1 MELRRLRLTTFTL
14 IALLVMAG
22 TAIAGT
28 NIGADPRNQTI
39 VVGTIG
45 TYTIMVD
52 TDDALYEN
60 HTISFDTLNDSL
72 LANLTGYGVNT
83 GVLSR
88 TGSGNWTPVA
98 PNITYNFTFMVEPQ
112 SGITTY
118 EKYPLQISDGCA
130 YGSTSMWLN
139 TTTIAT
145 VVPVPEITTIAL
157 VGIGLI
163 GLVAL
168 MRRKE

>member
-1 MELRRLRLTTFTL
+1 MKLRLSAFAIVIVL
-14 IALLVMAG
+14 MMAG

-28 NIGADPRNQTI
+28 NIGTDPRNQTI

-45 TYTIMVD
+45 TYTIMVN
-52 TDDALYEN
+52 TDDGLYEN

-72 LANLTGYGVNT
+72 LANLTGPGVDT

-88 TGSGNWTPVA
+88 TGSGNWTPVS
-98 PNITYNFTFMVEPQ
+98 PSMTYNFTLKVEPQ

-118 EKYPLQISDGCA
+118 EKYPMQISDGCE
-130 YGSTSMWLN
+130 YESVSLWLN
-139 TTTIAT
+139 ATTVAT
-145 VVPVPEITTIAL
+145 VVPVPEITTFAL

-168 MRRKE
+168 RRRKE